1 MVLKERSGELG
12 EEKDV
17 DEIRWRARISRS
29 LESDHYIL
37 RGKESED
44 QADSYTKSRKWKEES
59 EKKKE
64 EEEKRLTI
72 LNNPGP
78 VCLTLKF
85 SSSNTPPP

>member
-44 QADSYTKSRKWKEES
+44 QADSYTKSRK
-59 EKKKE
+59 
-64 EEEKRLTI
+64 
-72 LNNPGP
+72 
-78 VCLTLKF
+78 
-85 SSSNTPPP
+85 